1 MGAVEP
7 RPRASAEDLGF
18 PWPGVAGGL
27 TSAPRRKNRRS
38 ESVSRPKRRRSRRY
52 GRSDRAIET
61 HRRGRRGALGPGGR
75 RSRLAPSHHSP
86 PLRRQDAGRH
96 EDAGFAGGT
105 AQRVGSEEALEG
117 NDPVRVLVAAQRR
130 GCANS
135 RATAI
140 QILAPPR
147 REDPV
152 VPDADEARGQDVL
165 EEELCELRPAEGAV
179 FGHVSVRPVL
189 VAESDALAVVVDDAG
204 VGDGD
209 AVEVAGEVGGGGIRA
224 AGSRCAGRR

>member
-7 RPRASAEDLGF
+7 RPRASPKDFGF
-18 PWPGVAGGL
+18 CGPAVAGGL
-27 TSAPRRKNRRS
+27 ASATRRKNRHS
-38 ESVSRPKRRRSRRY
+38 GSASRPKRRRSRRS
-52 GRSDRAIET
+52 GRSDRA
-61 HRRGRRGALGPGGR
+61 RRGRRGALGPGGR

-117 NDPVRVLVAAQRR
+117 NDPVRVLLAAQRR
-130 GCANS
+130 GCAKS

-147 REDPV
+147 GEDAV

-165 EEELCELRPAEGAV
+165 EEERGELRRERLP
-179 FGHVSVRPVL
+179 RPRRARV
-189 VAESDALAVVVDDAG
+189 
-204 VGDGD
+204 
-209 AVEVAGEVGGGGIRA
+209 RA
-224 AGSRCAGRR
+224 ALTRGRREGRGSTARRPRVSSGYHSAGWARRWWRGNAKALPA